1 MIFGKQNG
9 FANVDLNNF
18 PGDAGIRIEGVA
30 ADDQSGR
37 SVSAAGDVNGDGVD
51 DLIVGAPFADPPQ
64 RRQLRRELCLFGRG
78 FREGHPFPLVFDS
91 RMTHHRQR
99 QSRPGV
105 RHRDDHCAK
114 QSLGEG
120 DEM

>member
-64 RRQLRRELCLFGRG
+64 RRQLRRELCLFCGWKARPVAPDQRPEASLAWWRG
-78 FREGHPFPLVFDS
+78 NPYCE
-91 RMTHHRQR
+91 
-99 QSRPGV
+99 
-105 RHRDDHCAK
+105 A
-114 QSLGEG
+114 
-120 DEM
+120 